1 MRTQNFG
8 VEIEMTGITRSTA
21 AKVIA
26 GYFNTTA
33 THIGGCYDSYSVRDN
48 DNRQW
53 KIMRD
58 ASLRC
63 TNRSGEQASALYSVE
78 FVTPICNYN
87 DIETIQELV
96 RKLRGAGARVNSSCG
111 MHCHIDA
118 SSHTPKTLRN
128 IVNIMASKEDLLY
141 KSLKVNVS
149 REHYC
154 QKMDTRFLDEINNR
168 PPLSME
174 QLKSMWYDG
183 GDYSYR
189 HYDDSR
195 YHGLNLHSVFSKG
208 TIEFRLFNSTLHAGE
223 VKSAIQLCLA
233 ISHQALIQKSAR
245 HTKTVSDNEKYTF
258 RTWLL
263 RLGLIGDEFKTARH
277 HLLKNLDGN
286 IAWKD
291 PAQAEKQKERLAQK
305 RLEVLQNST
314 NENIN
319 SEPEVET
326 AERQEETSGLVM
338 RMQKFLEGLIFM
350 SKLYVAY
357 GSNLNLKQMAYR
369 CPTATLVGTGV
380 IDNYELQFK
389 GMPTGAYATIAPCKG
404 KSVPVAVWDI
414 KPIDEMRL
422 DRYEGYPSHYFK
434 QDVSVKM
441 NNGEELSAMVYIMDL
456 KQKFGLP
463 GSNYY
468 YTVLQGY
475 HDCNLDDSVFK
486 DAVKNSADRFME
498 EQNREPNLFDD
509 EDFSMVGIKL

>member
-1 MRTQNFG
+1 
-8 VEIEMTGITRSTA
+8 
-21 AKVIA
+21 
-26 GYFNTTA
+26 
-33 THIGGCYDSYSVRDN
+33 
-48 DNRQW
+48 
-53 KIMRD
+53 
-58 ASLRC
+58 
-63 TNRSGEQASALYSVE
+63 
-78 FVTPICNYN
+78 
-87 DIETIQELV
+87 
-96 RKLRGAGARVNSSCG
+96 
-111 MHCHIDA
+111 
-118 SSHTPKTLRN
+118 
-128 IVNIMASKEDLLY
+128 MASKEDLLY

-277 HLLKNLDGN
+277 HLLKKLDGN

-326 AERQEETSGLVM
+326 AEQQEETSGLVM
-338 RMQKFLEGLIFM
+338 RM
-350 SKLYVAY
+350 
-357 GSNLNLKQMAYR
+357 
-369 CPTATLVGTGV
+369 
-380 IDNYELQFK
+380 
-389 GMPTGAYATIAPCKG
+389 
-404 KSVPVAVWDI
+404 
-414 KPIDEMRL
+414 
-422 DRYEGYPSHYFK
+422 
-434 QDVSVKM
+434 
-441 NNGEELSAMVYIMDL
+441 
-456 KQKFGLP
+456 
-463 GSNYY
+463 
-468 YTVLQGY
+468 
-475 HDCNLDDSVFK
+475 
-486 DAVKNSADRFME
+486 
-498 EQNREPNLFDD
+498 
-509 EDFSMVGIKL
+509 